1 MLNRSGL
8 IDEVRADEDEERLE
22 NIQEL
27 ASSVE
32 LYEEEHKDDEDLS
45 LEKYLQDIALYTNA
59 DYRRDGAAVKLM
71 TVHQSKGLE
80 FPYVFVCGLTEGIF
94 PNHRAIRERRK
105 SAEEEER
112 RLMYVAV
119 TRAEK
124 ALFLTESEG
133 FCNAI
138 KGAKYPSRFLTEIG
152 DGLIEVK
159 GDMDPTLLEITK
171 DMVRRFDN
179 ETAAPDKGRFA
190 VGDTVRHKLF
200 GEGKVVEAFADRDAY
215 RIDFGSRGTR
225 NLVGRVLEKKD

>member
-1 MLNRSGL
+1 
-8 IDEVRADEDEERLE
+8 
-22 NIQEL
+22 
-27 ASSVE
+27 
-32 LYEEEHKDDEDLS
+32 
-45 LEKYLQDIALYTNA
+45 
-59 DYRRDGAAVKLM
+59 
-71 TVHQSKGLE
+71 
-80 FPYVFVCGLTEGIF
+80 
-94 PNHRAIRERRK
+94 
-105 SAEEEER
+105 
-112 RLMYVAV
+112 MYVAV